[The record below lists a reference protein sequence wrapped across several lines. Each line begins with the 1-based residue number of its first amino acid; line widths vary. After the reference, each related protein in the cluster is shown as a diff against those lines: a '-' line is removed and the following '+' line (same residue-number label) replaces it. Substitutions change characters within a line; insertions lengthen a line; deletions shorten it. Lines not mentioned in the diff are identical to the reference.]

1 MTEPSQETNLH
12 KILIAFLR
20 ALPSPEP
27 LYCLI
32 GGLALGTWGTVRATQ
47 DVDVLMLLDDETR
60 HHLISVLAP
69 HGFVVDSRWAEANPM
84 LNGVLT
90 RFRHGFWP
98 VDLLQP
104 RDLHERETLAQRRLV
119 ELEEMSVWVAS
130 PEDLIL
136 LKMKAGRDQDFLD
149 AVNIV
154 TQQRESLQ
162 LDYLWSWADRLGLQ
176 GELTYILKKTSSST
190 EP

>member
-1 MTEPSQETNLH
+1 MTEPSQETNLY

-47 DVDVLMLLDDETR
+47 DVDVLMFLDGETR
-60 HHLISVLAP
+60 QHLISVLAS
-69 HGFVVDSRWAEANPM
+69 HGFVVDHRWAQANPM
-84 LNGVLT
+84 LDGILT
-90 RFRHGFWP
+90 RFRHGFCP

-104 RDLHERETLAQRRLV
+104 RDSHERETLARRRLV
-119 ELEEMSVWVAS
+119 ELEETSVWVAS
-130 PEDLIL
+130 PEDLLL
-136 LKMKAGRDQDFLD
+136 LKIKAGRDQDFLD

-162 LDYLWSWADRLGLQ
+162 LDYLWNWADRLGLQ
-176 GELTYILKKTSSST
+176 EELTYVLKSAASPT
-190 EP
+190 